1 MGRRRPTI
9 RSSICRGP
17 GSFACLAWVR
27 FRPASHTG
35 YGAGCCGITPRRR
48 WCRSRCWCRSLAPRR
63 RHLFSAKPSG
73 RCGFPEWSSWSAASQ
88 SCCCRSARKPCP
100 SSPEC
105 HMSHSLLLA
114 FVVFAV
120 VMFFTPGPNNV
131 MLLSSG
137 LTHGFCRTL
146 PHIAGIT
153 IGVAFM
159 VAAVGL
165 GLGTV
170 FIAYPVLQTI
180 LKYAGAAYLIYLS
193 AAIAMSGAAP
203 SGQDNRRGPMTF
215 WGAAVFQW
223 INVKGWV
230 MVIGTITA
238 YAAIASFPW
247 NIVIQTAI
255 SLVMGTLSTVA
266 WALFGSA
273 LRPLLTSPLAVRAF
287 NIVMAAL
294 LLASLYP
301 VFMDA

>member
-1 MGRRRPTI
+1 
-9 RSSICRGP
+9 
-17 GSFACLAWVR
+17 
-27 FRPASHTG
+27 
-35 YGAGCCGITPRRR
+35 
-48 WCRSRCWCRSLAPRR
+48 
-63 RHLFSAKPSG
+63 
-73 RCGFPEWSSWSAASQ
+73 
-88 SCCCRSARKPCP
+88 
-100 SSPEC
+100 
-105 HMSHSLLLA
+105 MSHSLLFA

-137 LTHGFCRTL
+137 LNHGFRRTL

-165 GLGTV
+165 GLGTI
-170 FIAYPVLQTI
+170 FLAYPVLQTI
-180 LKYAGAAYLIYLS
+180 LKYAGAAYLVYLA
-193 AAIAMSGAAP
+193 AAIAMSGMAP
-203 SGQDNRRGPMTF
+203 AGQDNQRGPMTF
-215 WGAAVFQW
+215 WGAAMFQW
-223 INVKGWV
+223 VNVKGWV

-273 LRPLLTSPLAVRAF
+273 LRPVLTSPGAVRAF
-287 NIVMAAL
+287 NIAMALL